1 MSIVDPVIWFKV
13 DGSIELA
20 TLNLIEGNTVYGEKL
35 IKHNGNEYRIWDPYR
50 SKLAAGL
57 KKGLMHMPIIN
68 GTKLLYLGASTG
80 TTVSHVS
87 DIIGVTGLIFAVES
101 AARVARELI
110 ENVASKRSNV
120 LPILEDARKP
130 RSYFSIFGQVDVIY
144 CDIAQPDQ
152 TAIAIENCIVYL
164 KPKGR
169 LLITIKARSIDV
181 VEDPKV
187 VIAKE
192 MKRLEI
198 NGFEINQTINLEPF
212 DKDHGLIHATYKGR

>member
-57 KKGLMHMPIIN
+57 KKGLRHMPIIN

-192 MKRLEI
+192 RKRLEI

>member
-1 MSIVDPVIWFKV
+1 MSFVDPVIWFKV

-57 KKGLMHMPIIN
+57 KKGLRHMPIIN

-87 DIIGVTGLIFAVES
+87 DIIGVNGLIFAVES

>member
-1 MSIVDPVIWFKV
+1 MSTVDPVIWFKV

-57 KKGLMHMPIIN
+57 KKGLRHMPIIN

-87 DIIGVTGLIFAVES
+87 DIIGVNGLIFAVES

>member
-35 IKHNGNEYRIWDPYR
+35 IKLNGNEYRIWDPYR

-57 KKGLMHMPIIN
+57 KKGLRHMPIIN

-181 VEDPKV
+181 VEDPRV

-192 MKRLEI
+192 MKRLGI

>member
-57 KKGLMHMPIIN
+57 KKGLRHMPIIN

-101 AARVARELI
+101 G
-110 ENVASKRSNV
+110 SKGCTR
-120 LPILEDARKP
+120 IDRKCSFKTEE
-130 RSYFSIFGQVDVIY
+130 R
-144 CDIAQPDQ
+144 
-152 TAIAIENCIVYL
+152 
-164 KPKGR
+164 
-169 LLITIKARSIDV
+169 
-181 VEDPKV
+181 
-187 VIAKE
+187 
-192 MKRLEI
+192 
-198 NGFEINQTINLEPF
+198 
-212 DKDHGLIHATYKGR
+212 ATHT

>member
-1 MSIVDPVIWFKV
+1 V

-57 KKGLMHMPIIN
+57 KKGLRHMPIIN

>member
-57 KKGLMHMPIIN
+57 KKGLRHMPIIN

>member
-13 DGSIELA
+13 DGSTELA

-57 KKGLMHMPIIN
+57 KKGLRHMPIIN

-87 DIIGVTGLIFAVES
+87 DIIGVNGLIFAVES